1 MNYDEFKIAVL
12 EELSAYI
19 EDPKEISLHKIVK
32 NNGLVLD
39 GVVIVQDHVNIAPT
53 IYLQPY
59 FEEYAGGL
67 PFDETCR
74 RILDVYRMHRSYQN
88 IDVSFF
94 EDYSR
99 VKKTII
105 YRLVHFDRNRELMA
119 DVPYVRFL
127 DLAVIFY
134 SLIEMDR
141 DKGNASILIHN
152 SHMDLWNS
160 TTPELLEIAKINTP
174 RLLKPQIRH
183 LQDVIEDI
191 AMEEQLVCPDGP
203 GMVREGGAAIPM
215 YLVSNQINYFG
226 AGCILYDHLLS
237 GFAEKMQSDFYILPS
252 SVHEVILVPADN
264 DADMEEMSEMVQDV
278 NETSLLPQEILSDRA
293 YYYSR
298 KDNEIR
304 MSEAPGLFDV
314 NDPVCAAAAI

>member
-1 MNYDEFKIAVL
+1 MNYEEFKIAVL
-12 EELSAYI
+12 EELSAKI
-19 EDPKEISLHKIVK
+19 SDPKEISLHKITK

-39 GVVIVQDHVNIAPT
+39 GVVIVENGVNIAPT

-59 FEEYAGGL
+59 YEEYSGGVL
-67 PFDETCR
+67 FTEVLR
-74 RILDVYRMHRSYQN
+74 KIMEIYRLHRSRKN

-94 EDYSR
+94 EDYSK
-99 VKKTII
+99 VKQTII

-141 DKGNASILIHN
+141 DMGNASILIHN

-160 TTPELLEIAKINTP
+160 STPELLVLAKQNTP

-203 GMVREGGAAIPM
+203 GIVREGGPAIPM
-215 YLVSNQINYFG
+215 YLVSNQMNYFG
-226 AGCILYDHLLS
+226 AGCILYDRLLS
-237 GFAEKMQSDFYILPS
+237 DFAEKMQSDFYILPS

-264 DADMEEMSEMVQDV
+264 DDDMESMSRMVQDV
-278 NETSLLPQEILSDRA
+278 NETSLLPQEILSDQA

-298 KDNEIR
+298 SDNEIR
-304 MSEAPGLFDV
+304 MQKQEEAVVAPEAV
-314 NDPVCAAAAI
+314 S